1 LTYRPYN
8 KDARRMPD
16 DLAENLVRTVNE
28 LRVQGSALTAKGAE
42 EAALRSQFQEDIER
56 YRELHA
62 IHSQSGSATPQR
74 AAIVAQ

>member
-1 LTYRPYN
+1 
-8 KDARRMPD
+8 MPD

-28 LRVQGSALTAKGAE
+28 LHVQSSSLTAKSAE
-42 EAALRSQFQEDIER
+42 EAALRLQFQSDIER

-74 AAIVAQ
+74 AGIVTQ